1 MFGFLKK
8 ILGSKSDKDLKG
20 LYPLVDKINS
30 EFDLLSSLSDDEL
43 RGKTKLFKE
52 QITNNLKRQRRTNET
67 SEPFGILT
75 HHLNMIESDWEEFR
89 NIFTILK
96 NSNSV
101 RCVDPLE
108 LFH

>member
-52 QITNNLKRQRRTNET
+52 QITNNLKDTN
-67 SEPFGILT
+67 SKVQDLRIKYKEPKISL
-75 HHLNMIESDWEEFR
+75 
-89 NIFTILK
+89 
-96 NSNSV
+96 
-101 RCVDPLE
+101 
-108 LFH
+108 